1 MASLSSRAL
10 SRLRTQ
16 HVTGSRLTRAM
27 SSQPAGGA
35 EDEPAIEHPQK
46 FVQMRFEP
54 GEWDPDRRDPL
65 FRPPFKS
72 RAKIMS
78 AEDFA
83 ERPRVGFEEE
93 FDSLGDAMI
102 TLTWLDAAATSR
114 IYDKYLE
121 MMSKATSVTSHEYVM
136 RVLAQHFNLTHQR
149 VASIVELAHR
159 EEQHRRAGRQIHD
172 DIQDLVDA
180 KVRDHIDKAYAEF
193 RETDPEEF
201 VEDPLAVTGI
211 PNREYLTGSTVPVED
226 TVDVDGLMKAAL
238 IRETAEARLKIDG
251 HIYCEDVDEETIFV
265 RPTKETS
272 KLMKARSAFRDSND
286 PSQRPESLQPMPGN
300 EQPRRSRWKFAAFA
314 VNTREAKKKKISLR
328 RKQNDVVNNVIV
340 EHDGELRLAS
350 VAEVKATS
358 WKPVRDLHEFT
369 HSSVKAAWLAR
380 TLKGE
385 KGGWGRQ
392 KAPGQAAEE
401 ADEVGDE
408 SVDDEGTG
416 VDEVPKEEEISA
428 DDEAKGEDE
437 DKKE

>member
-1 MASLSSRAL
+1 MALLSSRAL
-10 SRLRTQ
+10 SRLRAQ
-16 HVTGSRLTRAM
+16 HVAGSQLTRAM
-27 SSQPAGGA
+27 SSQPAGSA
-35 EDEPAIEHPQK
+35 VDETAVEHPQK

-72 RAKIMS
+72 RAKILS

-83 ERPRVGFEEE
+83 ERPRVGFAEE

-102 TLTWLDAAATSR
+102 TLTWLDSAANSK

-121 MMSKATSVTSHEYVM
+121 LMSKATSVTSHEYVM
-136 RVLAQHFNLTHQR
+136 RVLAQSFNLTHQR

-159 EEQHRRAGRQIHD
+159 EEQHRKAGKKIYD
-172 DIQDLVDA
+172 DVQDLVDS

-226 TVDVDGLMKAAL
+226 TVDVDGLMKAAV
-238 IRETAEARLKIDG
+238 IREIADARLKIDG
-251 HIYCEDVDEETIFV
+251 YIYCEDVDEDKIFV
-265 RPTKETS
+265 RSTKETS
-272 KLMKARSAFRDSND
+272 KLMEARSAFRDSND
-286 PSQRPESLQPMPGN
+286 PSQRPESLKPMPGD
-300 EQPRRSRWKFAAFA
+300 EQPRRSRWKYAAFA

-328 RKQNDVVNNVIV
+328 RKQNEVVNNIIV

-358 WKPVRDLHEFT
+358 WKPVRNLHEFT

-380 TLKGE
+380 TLRGE

-392 KAPGQAAEE
+392 KAPDQAAQD
-401 ADEVGDE
+401 ADKDSDE
-408 SVDDEGTG
+408 SVDDE
-416 VDEVPKEEEISA
+416 VPEEGEIST
-428 DDEAKGEDE
+428 DDDAKGEDE
-437 DKKE
+437 DKEE